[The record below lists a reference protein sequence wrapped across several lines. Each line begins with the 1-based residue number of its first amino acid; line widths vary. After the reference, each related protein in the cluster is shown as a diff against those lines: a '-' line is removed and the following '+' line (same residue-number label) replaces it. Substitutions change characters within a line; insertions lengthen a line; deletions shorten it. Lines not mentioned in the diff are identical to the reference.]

1 MPKDDLG
8 RTIDIIINQSTC
20 VNRENPGQ
28 LMETTVNHVNARLVS
43 SIMTMNL
50 DTDQAVDLIIEFL
63 SIVSPEEAVA
73 LNKYLKSLDEVS
85 CELYLES
92 IYQTGLIYTSMRPIT
107 DNLTIDKINEL
118 YKHFPWIHQSTL
130 TVPLKDSN
138 GNIRHIPSRRG
149 IVAGHKYMF
158 RLKQYADD
166 KFSSTS
172 MSATNIKNLNT
183 RSKNSKNYKSLHSNT
198 PIAQGTMEIDDQAH
212 VGMEYVISNL
222 MIHSV
227 SPHGRRK
234 CEEMLTGNPFA
245 INIMMD
251 DECKNRNAEIVNTYL
266 KAKGLRLKFMKIPK
280 GKKISF
286 INWKNIPQN
295 NKLQIIE
302 WKDKKKA
309 SKAYSDFSSKN
320 KDNQFILWNSN
331 DDKH

>member
-138 GNIRHIPSRRG
+138 GNIRHIPSRTG
-149 IVAGHKYMF
+149 IVAG
-158 RLKQYADD
+158 Q
-166 KFSSTS
+166 
-172 MSATNIKNLNT
+172 
-183 RSKNSKNYKSLHSNT
+183 NY
-198 PIAQGTMEIDDQAH
+198 
-212 VGMEYVISNL
+212 
-222 MIHSV
+222 
-227 SPHGRRK
+227 
-234 CEEMLTGNPFA
+234 
-245 INIMMD
+245 
-251 DECKNRNAEIVNTYL
+251 
-266 KAKGLRLKFMKIPK
+266 
-280 GKKISF
+280 
-286 INWKNIPQN
+286 
-295 NKLQIIE
+295 
-302 WKDKKKA
+302 
-309 SKAYSDFSSKN
+309 
-320 KDNQFILWNSN
+320 
-331 DDKH
+331 